1 MDNIKKTSE
10 IVRNAIYWFFAIVI
24 SMLLLSPYWVFGK
37 YSAIGWYDES
47 DFHIPILSYIVRQPG
62 MDFWSSWA
70 GGTPTSS
77 LIWESNTWVSL
88 SKILYRI
95 SDPWLASLLYRI
107 FDYLTI
113 AYIVF
118 RLFDEKI
125 IRISASLMCLVLLL
139 STGATQYGWQIG
151 GLNFLFALSIYVV
164 YFFEKKEGFTR
175 IDVFIFGALIIFT
188 GYPIY
193 TVLSVFLVA
202 ILNGLVNINRASYIL
217 REYGKLLIPIAII
230 YCIAYQPYIGF
241 LDVLSVSARA
251 KNIGGLGIDY
261 ISSPRVD
268 LLSTG
273 WWSAPITDYLNSY
286 VKRSDS
292 INLFII
298 VTSMLIGLSYERSRR
313 YTIFVL
319 TFTLVIN
326 LLDRIKYLDGFGA
339 IKAIRFDQ
347 IFDLVPFF
355 SSFTLVILLIHRQ
368 EKRNLKYYIF
378 ITTFAGFL
386 LNGVYARYKDVERTF
401 LDIEDYGGFLTFNN
415 EVLKRYDFGYSR
427 FISNGYLPKAYFG
440 PVNGFNSFDGIR
452 SNSSMERVVF
462 FHDFLYKNR
471 KDALNPSKLF
481 ILNNYK
487 IDDLNV
493 AALDMANI
501 AYSFSQNRPLPF
513 GSTIVV
519 NLEQI
524 RYGEIA
530 GGSIPSRLSSTI
542 ISPAISVLRLNNNPW
557 GVLFKPS
564 DIKWIHS
571 NDINDSYIQKLKSL
585 KYRQVLIPSDFGN
598 GLVISD
604 KIPKNLDLISTQTG
618 FEVYGDIEEQLLVL
632 NFEPAINMAVS
643 CNSADVP
650 FTRANLIF
658 TVFYA
663 PKGCNNVKISY
674 H

>member
-1 MDNIKKTSE
+1 MDNSKNTSE
-10 IVRNAIYWFFAIVI
+10 IVRKAIYWFFALVI

-47 DFHIPILSYIVRQPG
+47 DFHMPVLSYIARNPG
-62 MDFWSSWA
+62 INFWSSWA

-95 SDPWLASLLYRI
+95 SDPWLSSLLYRV

-113 AYIVF
+113 AYVVF
-118 RLFDEKI
+118 RLFDEKR
-125 IRISASLMCLVLLL
+125 IRISASLLCLVLLF

-151 GLNFLFALSIYVV
+151 GLNFLFALSIYAV
-164 YFFEKKEGFTR
+164 YFFEKKEGVTR
-175 IDVFIFGALIIFT
+175 IDVLIFGALIIFN

-202 ILNGLVNINRASYIL
+202 ILNGLVNIDRASYIL
-217 REYGKLLIPIAII
+217 RKYGKLLIPIAII
-230 YCIAYQPYIGF
+230 YCIVYLPYIGF

-251 KNIGGLGIDY
+251 KNIGGLGVDY
-261 ISSPRVD
+261 ISSPRLD
-268 LLSTG
+268 LVSMG
-273 WWSAPITDYLNSY
+273 WWFVPITDYLNSY
-286 VKRSDS
+286 LKRSDS
-292 INLFII
+292 INIFILVASI
-298 VTSMLIGLSYERSRR
+298 LIGLSYERSRR
-313 YTIFVL
+313 YTIFVI
-319 TFTLVIN
+319 TFTLIIN
-326 LLDRIKYLDGFGA
+326 FLDRIKYLDVFVG

-347 IFDLVPFF
+347 LFDLVPFF
-355 SSFTLVILLIHRQ
+355 SSFSLVILLMHRQ
-368 EKRNLKYYIF
+368 INKNFKYFIF
-378 ITTFAGFL
+378 LTAFAGFV
-386 LNGVYARYKDVERTF
+386 LNGIYARYKDVERTF
-401 LDIEDYGGFLTFNN
+401 LDVEHYGGFLTYDN
-415 EVLKRYDFGYSR
+415 EVLKKYDFGYSR

-440 PVNGFNSFDGIR
+440 PVNGFHSFDGIR
-452 SNSSMERVVF
+452 SNSSIERVVF
-462 FHDFLYKNR
+462 FHDFLYENR

-487 IDDLNV
+487 IDDLNI

-513 GSTIVV
+513 GSTLVV

-530 GGSIPSRLSSTI
+530 RGWIPSRLASTI

-571 NDINDSYIQKLKSL
+571 NDTNDLYIQKLKSL
-585 KYRQVLIPSDFGN
+585 KYREVLIPSDFGK

-604 KIPKNLDLISTQTG
+604 KMPKALDLMSTNTG

-632 NFEPAINMAVS
+632 NFEPAINMSVL
-643 CNSADVP
+643 CNGADVP
-650 FTRANLIF
+650 YTRANLIL